1 MPTMASKG
9 AEACN
14 KTIHRLLQRVARR
27 VFTDGNLSPTA
38 DQSSVSFP
46 ATSSSLSEYFQLE
59 RFADREDYHARLQSF
74 ARIGAVQ
81 ADWDRR
87 SSEQGQLD
95 RVTLNDPTKAAELL
109 GIDLPWVVAAT
120 AIQHL
125 EQVAGDSELTI
136 APIVDAWK
144 HGRAPGG
151 VTANKASQFI
161 DSIRVIEAA
170 RRLGASDQD
179 LLLRRVSTQLFG
191 DSKRIES
198 LVRPIAYLLCDD
210 SDDENIFSHLGLVKH
225 PQPMLLSGGA
235 DCRVYVGEGSIPLLK
250 PYIGLRPDRI
260 DGLSVDSGRIQH
272 LLTIENLASF
282 NEAAEY
288 SDNPDDLLIVYV
300 AGNPTPSWLAAY
312 RRLLK
317 SAKPM
322 TVMHWGDIDVGG
334 FRIAGRIAESA
345 IAVGY
350 SLDLWRMNAAEM
362 RANAHS
368 NAPGKEQITQIAQI
382 CEKYGWNQEL
392 AGLKENPVFQEQELI
407 EWTPLTSWF
416 KCL

>member
-1 MPTMASKG
+1 MASNG
-9 AEACN
+9 VEACN
-14 KTIHRLLQRVARR
+14 KTIYRLIQRLANR
-27 VFTDGNLSPTA
+27 VFSDGNLSPTD

-46 ATSSSLSEYFQLE
+46 ATSSSLSEYFKLE
-59 RFADREDYHARLQSF
+59 RFADREEYHDRLQSF
-74 ARIGAVQ
+74 VRTDAVR

-87 SSEQGQLD
+87 SSEQGQLA
-95 RVTLNDPTKAAELL
+95 RLTLNDPTKAAELL

-120 AIQHL
+120 AIQHI

-198 LVRPIAYLLCDD
+198 LARPIAYLLGDD
-210 SDDENIFSHLGLVKH
+210 SDDENVFSHLGLVKH

-235 DCRVYVGEGSIPLLK
+235 DCRVHVGEGSIPLLK

-260 DGLSVDSGRIQH
+260 EGLSVDSGRIQH

-317 SAKPM
+317 PGRPTK
-322 TVMHWGDIDVGG
+322 VMHWGDIDVGG
-334 FRIAGRIAESA
+334 FRIAGKIAESA
-345 IAVGY
+345 IEVGY
-350 SLDLWRMNAAEM
+350 SLDLWQMNAAEFT
-362 RANAHS
+362 S
-368 NAPGKEQITQIAQI
+368 NEQKNVPGKEQVTQIVQL
-382 CEKYGWNQEL
+382 CEKYGWHQEL
-392 AGLKENPVFQEQELI
+392 AGLKDAPVFLEQEFN
-407 EWTPLTSWF
+407 EWIPPST
-416 KCL
+416 

>member
-1 MPTMASKG
+1 MASNG
-9 AEACN
+9 VEACN
-14 KTIHRLLQRVARR
+14 KTIYRLIQRLANR
-27 VFTDGNLSPTA
+27 VFSDGNLSPTD

-46 ATSSSLSEYFQLE
+46 ATSSSLSEYFKLE
-59 RFADREDYHARLQSF
+59 RFADREEYHARLQSF
-74 ARIGAVQ
+74 VRTDAVR

-87 SSEQGQLD
+87 SSEQGQLA
-95 RVTLNDPTKAAELL
+95 RLTLNDPTKAAELL

-120 AIQHL
+120 AIQHI

-198 LVRPIAYLLCDD
+198 LARPIAYLLGDD
-210 SDDENIFSHLGLVKH
+210 SDDENVFSHLGLVKH

-235 DCRVYVGEGSIPLLK
+235 DCRVHVGEGSIPLLK

-260 DGLSVDSGRIQH
+260 EGLSVDSGRIQH

-317 SAKPM
+317 SGRPTK
-322 TVMHWGDIDVGG
+322 VMHWGDIDVGG
-334 FRIAGRIAESA
+334 FRIAGKIAESA
-345 IAVGY
+345 IEVGY
-350 SLDLWRMNAAEM
+350 SLDLWQMNAAEFT
-362 RANAHS
+362 S
-368 NAPGKEQITQIAQI
+368 NEQKNVPGKEQVTQIVQL
-382 CEKYGWNQEL
+382 CEKYGWHQEL
-392 AGLKENPVFQEQELI
+392 AGLKDAPVFLEQEFN
-407 EWTPLTSWF
+407 EWIPPST
-416 KCL
+416 

>member
-14 KTIHRLLQRVARR
+14 KTIHRLLQRVARH
-27 VFTDGNLSPTA
+27 VFTEGNLSPTA

-81 ADWDRR
+81 ADWDRH
-87 SSEQGQLD
+87 SSEQGQLA
-95 RVTLNDPTKAAELL
+95 RLTLNDPTKAAELL

-125 EQVAGDSELTI
+125 EQVAGDSELTM

-198 LVRPIAYLLCDD
+198 LARPIAYLLGEVD
-210 SDDENIFSHLGLVKH
+210 SADENVFSHLGLVKH
-225 PQPMLLSGGA
+225 PQPVLLSGTTT
-235 DCRVYVGEGSIPLLK
+235 CRVHVGEHSIPLAK
-250 PYIGLRPDRI
+250 PYIGLRPDKI
-260 DGLSVDSGRIQH
+260 SGLSVDGEQVNQ

-282 NEAAEY
+282 NEAAEHN
-288 SDNPDDLLIVYV
+288 SNPDDLLILYV

-350 SLDLWRMNAAEM
+350 SLDLWKMNAVEL
-362 RANAHS
+362 RANAH
-368 NAPGKEQITQIAQI
+368 NNVPGKEQITQIVQL

-407 EWTPLTSWF
+407 EWVPPSGL
-416 KCL
+416 L

>member
-46 ATSSSLSEYFQLE
+46 GTSSSLSEYFQLE
-59 RFADREDYHARLQSF
+59 CFADREDYHARLQSF

-81 ADWDRR
+81 ADWDRH
-87 SSEQGQLD
+87 SSEQGQLA
-95 RVTLNDPTKAAELL
+95 RLTLNDPTKAAELL
-109 GIDLPWVVAAT
+109 GIELPWVVAAK

-125 EQVAGDSELTI
+125 EQVAEGSELTI

-144 HGRAPGG
+144 HARAPGG
-151 VTANKASQFI
+151 VTANKASQFV
-161 DSIRVIEAA
+161 DSIHVIEAA

-198 LVRPIAYLLCDD
+198 LARPIAYLLGDD
-210 SDDENIFSHLGLVKH
+210 SDGENVFSRLGLVKH
-225 PQPMLLSGGA
+225 PQPMLLSGSA
-235 DCRVYVGEGSIPLLK
+235 DCRVYVGEGTIPLLK

-260 DGLSVDSGRIQH
+260 AGLSVDSGRIQH

-282 NEAAEY
+282 NEAAEH

-312 RRLLK
+312 VRLLK
-317 SAKPM
+317 SAKPS

-334 FRIAGRIAESA
+334 FRIAGRIAESV
-345 IAVGY
+345 IGVGY
-350 SLDLWRMNAAEM
+350 SLELWQMNAAEL
-362 RANAHS
+362 RANAY
-368 NAPGKEQITQIAQI
+368 NNVPGKEQITQIVQL

-392 AGLKENPVFQEQELI
+392 AGLKENPVFQEQEFI
-407 EWTPLTSWF
+407 EWAPPP
-416 KCL
+416 

>member
-1 MPTMASKG
+1 
-9 AEACN
+9 
-14 KTIHRLLQRVARR
+14 
-27 VFTDGNLSPTA
+27 
-38 DQSSVSFP
+38 
-46 ATSSSLSEYFQLE
+46 
-59 RFADREDYHARLQSF
+59 
-74 ARIGAVQ
+74 
-81 ADWDRR
+81 
-87 SSEQGQLD
+87 
-95 RVTLNDPTKAAELL
+95 
-109 GIDLPWVVAAT
+109 LPWVVAAT
-120 AIQHL
+120 AIQHI

-198 LVRPIAYLLCDD
+198 LARPIAYLLGDD
-210 SDDENIFSHLGLVKH
+210 SDDENVFSHLGLVKH

-235 DCRVYVGEGSIPLLK
+235 DCRVHVGEGSIPLLK

-260 DGLSVDSGRIQH
+260 EGLSVDSGRIQH

-317 SAKPM
+317 SGRPTK
-322 TVMHWGDIDVGG
+322 VMHWGDIDVGG
-334 FRIAGRIAESA
+334 FRIAGKIAESA
-345 IAVGY
+345 IEVGY
-350 SLDLWRMNAAEM
+350 SLDLWQMNAAEFT
-362 RANAHS
+362 S
-368 NAPGKEQITQIAQI
+368 NEQKNVPGKEQVTQIVQL
-382 CEKYGWNQEL
+382 CEKYGWHQEL
-392 AGLKENPVFQEQELI
+392 AGLKDAPVFLEQEFN
-407 EWTPLTSWF
+407 EWIPPST
-416 KCL
+416 

>member
-210 SDDENIFSHLGLVKH
+210 SDDEDIFSHLGLVKH
-225 PQPMLLSGGA
+225 PQPILLSGGA

-260 DGLSVDSGRIQH
+260 AGLSVDSGRIQH

-282 NEAAEY
+282 NEAAEH

-317 SAKPM
+317 SAKPS
-322 TVMHWGDIDVGG
+322 TVMHWGDVDVGG
-334 FRIAGRIAESA
+334 FRIAGKIAESA
-345 IAVGY
+345 IEVGY
-350 SLDLWRMNAAEM
+350 LLDLWQMNAAEFT
-362 RANAHS
+362 S
-368 NAPGKEQITQIAQI
+368 NEQKNVPEKEQVAQI
-382 CEKYGWNQEL
+382 VRLCEKYGWHQEL
-392 AGLKENPVFQEQELI
+392 AGLKDNPVFLEQEFN
-407 EWTPLTSWF
+407 EWIPPSP
-416 KCL
+416 

>member
-1 MPTMASKG
+1 
-9 AEACN
+9 
-14 KTIHRLLQRVARR
+14 
-27 VFTDGNLSPTA
+27 
-38 DQSSVSFP
+38 
-46 ATSSSLSEYFQLE
+46 
-59 RFADREDYHARLQSF
+59 
-74 ARIGAVQ
+74 
-81 ADWDRR
+81 
-87 SSEQGQLD
+87 
-95 RVTLNDPTKAAELL
+95 
-109 GIDLPWVVAAT
+109 
-120 AIQHL
+120 
-125 EQVAGDSELTI
+125 
-136 APIVDAWK
+136 
-144 HGRAPGG
+144 
-151 VTANKASQFI
+151 
-161 DSIRVIEAA
+161 
-170 RRLGASDQD
+170 
-179 LLLRRVSTQLFG
+179 
-191 DSKRIES
+191 
-198 LVRPIAYLLCDD
+198 
-210 SDDENIFSHLGLVKH
+210 
-225 PQPMLLSGGA
+225 
-235 DCRVYVGEGSIPLLK
+235 LLK

-345 IAVGY
+345 ITVGY

-368 NAPGKEQITQIAQI
+368 NAPGKEQITQIEQV

-392 AGLKENPVFQEQELI
+392 AGLKENPFFQEQEFI
-407 EWTPLTSWF
+407 EWTPLPSWF